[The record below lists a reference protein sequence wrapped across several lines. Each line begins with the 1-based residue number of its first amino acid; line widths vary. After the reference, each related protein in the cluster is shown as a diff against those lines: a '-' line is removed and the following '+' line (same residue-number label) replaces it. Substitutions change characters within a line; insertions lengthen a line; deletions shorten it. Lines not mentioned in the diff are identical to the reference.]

1 MIAGSGYGSWKYSKN
16 CLERKIA
23 VIKAAVPQIMA
34 REKCDGIVLHGSS
47 GVWLGAALVLRR
59 VVPSGCGLFL
69 VRKPEERSHGEIVEG
84 DGKSACTRLLM
95 IDDFVST
102 GDSVRRVQSLI
113 EENKVRPAT
122 IVAVLQ
128 HDRIDDRDY
137 SRCVPGTVTV
147 DLVSGVLAAL
157 Y

>member
-1 MIAGSGYGSWKYSKN
+1 MIAASGYGDWKYSKN
-16 CLERKIA
+16 RLERTLDLLK
-23 VIKAAVPQIMA
+23 VAVPQIMV

-47 GVWLGAALVLRR
+47 GVWLGSALVLND

-69 VRKPEERSHGEIVEG
+69 VRKPGEQSHGEIVEG
-84 DGKSACTRLLM
+84 DGENECSRLLM

-128 HDRIDDRDY
+128 HDRLYDHDY
-137 SRCVPGTVTV
+137 SVWKPGSLRVH
-147 DLVSGVLAAL
+147 SSYAAV